1 MQLGRCDERSTLPL
15 GMRKKPEDGIAKENS
30 GGAAVPGGVREPWR
44 CGTERCGLV
53 GLVGMGQQLD
63 TMTLEAF
70 SNLDDS
76 TIPTQSETPTSP
88 RLGAGAR
95 CCSSVISAGKTQSD
109 LSERAI

>member
-1 MQLGRCDERSTLPL
+1 
-15 GMRKKPEDGIAKENS
+15 MRKKPEDGIAKENS

-76 TIPTQSETPTSP
+76 TIPTSKRDSYFSQV
-88 RLGAGAR
+88 G
-95 CCSSVISAGKTQSD
+95 C
-109 LSERAI
+109 RAMLLQQCHFSWENTK